1 MQRILTT
8 LSALLLALA
17 VLPALAA
24 DDKDKDKKDP
34 APDAKKD
41 ADKKDAPPDAK
52 KDADK
57 KVEPPV
63 EKPIKV
69 GTVTG
74 KLTEVNETA
83 KSIKVEITTEV
94 SKPNVGEIQA
104 MQNCQV
110 QMAQAAAR
118 RDYNAVADLERQM
131 IQHKLHSTTMEKK
144 TTTVDYTSTD
154 DVKVRLLEPPPAF
167 DDKGNVKKRTK
178 KELDE
183 LKGDPKDPDFKLP
196 GYPGAFTDLHQG
208 SMVQVTLVKKKGAPH
223 HTGPKPKDADPELT
237 ADNLPQA
244 SMIEI
249 YPDPPGGK

>member
-1 MQRILTT
+1 MARILIA

-57 KVEPPV
+57 EKKEEANTEKTIKAGAIAGKVV
-63 EKPIKV
+63 
-69 GTVTG
+69 
-74 KLTEVNETA
+74 EVNETA
-83 KSIKVEITTEV
+83 KSIKLEITYEV
-94 SKPNVGEIQA
+94 QKPNVGEMQALRNCEIQLA
-104 MQNCQV
+104 QTRDYNTILSLRQ
-110 QMAQAAAR
+110 QMAQ
-118 RDYNAVADLERQM
+118 
-131 IQHKLHSTTMEKK
+131 HSLHLTTAEKQTK
-144 TTTVDYTSTD
+144 TVDLTGAD
-154 DVKVRLLEPPPAF
+154 NLKVRLLEPPPAF
-167 DDKGNVKKRTK
+167 DDKGNIKKRTK

-196 GYPGAFTDLHQG
+196 GYPGAFTDLHTNAYVKV
-208 SMVQVTLVKKKGAPH
+208 SLVKKKDAPH
-223 HTGPKPKDADPELT
+223 HTGPKPKDADPDLLR
-237 ADNLPQA
+237 DNLPEV

-249 YPDPPGGK
+249 YPDPPGAK

>member
-1 MQRILTT
+1 MRRILTV
-8 LSALLLALA
+8 LSALLLALV

-41 ADKKDAPPDAK
+41 AAPDAK

-57 KVEPPV
+57 DTKEPPV

-69 GTVTG
+69 GTVNG
-74 KLTEVNETA
+74 KLVEVNETA
-83 KSIKVEITTEV
+83 KSIKVEITTEY

-104 MQNCQV
+104 MRNCEIQL
-110 QMAQAAAR
+110 AQT
-118 RDYNAVADLERQM
+118 RDYGTILSLRQQM
-131 IQHKLHSTTMEKK
+131 IQHQLHSTTIEKK
-144 TTTVDYTSTD
+144 TSTVEYTSTD
-154 DVKVRLLEPPPAF
+154 DVKVRLMEPPPAF
-167 DDKGNVKKRTK
+167 DDKGNIKKRTK

-196 GYPGAFTDLHQG
+196 GYPAAFTDLHQG
-208 SMVQVTLVKKKGAPH
+208 GMVVATLVKKKGVPH
-223 HTGPKPKDADPELT
+223 HTGPKPKDADPDL
-237 ADNLPQA
+237 AQDNLPMI

-249 YPDPPGGK
+249 LPDPPGTK